1 MKVAS
6 QSLSDHETAIQITV
20 EPDRMEQAMDAAYK
34 RLVKR
39 YKIPGFRPGRAPRSV
54 FERHV
59 GREALWDEAVEAVIP
74 TAYRQALKEMG
85 IEPYEEGRV
94 DSLTPGDDGS
104 LSFQAKVFRKP
115 KVVLAPVEGLK
126 LPLPSALEGSIEE
139 EVDAT
144 ITDLRRRSAALVP
157 TEVAG
162 EDSVVVV
169 SGQISGG
176 AGEPESFENTE
187 LALTDAIAEVRAA
200 LLGAKIGDVR
210 QASYD
215 TGEGK
220 RDAVFTVSRVANPDW
235 PELDEA
241 FAQAQGYPSLEE
253 MRTALTNYLTE
264 ARQRRIEEAR
274 ATEVFDAILAASD
287 VEVPGFLVDREVEH
301 QQSHHD
307 RQEEPLEGLQKEAL
321 ESVRRTLVTE
331 ALIEQANAQVSQAE
345 LETAAQAVSQRERRK
360 LTEDELRALARIL
373 IDRKLTAYLARLGQ
387 KAQPAES

>member
-1 MKVAS
+1 
-6 QSLSDHETAIQITV
+6 
-20 EPDRMEQAMDAAYK
+20 
-34 RLVKR
+34 
-39 YKIPGFRPGRAPRSV
+39 
-54 FERHV
+54 
-59 GREALWDEAVEAVIP
+59 
-74 TAYRQALKEMG
+74 
-85 IEPYEEGRV
+85 
-94 DSLTPGDDGS
+94 
-104 LSFQAKVFRKP
+104 
-115 KVVLAPVEGLK
+115 
-126 LPLPSALEGSIEE
+126 
-139 EVDAT
+139 
-144 ITDLRRRSAALVP
+144 VP

-162 EDSVVVV
+162 EGSVVVV

-215 TGEGK
+215 AGDGK

-241 FAQAQGYPSLEE
+241 FAQAQGYPGLEE

-264 ARQRRIEEAR
+264 ARQRRLEEAR

-331 ALIEQANAQVSQAE
+331 ALIEQANARVSQAE

-360 LTEDELRALARIL
+360 LTEDELRTLARIL

>member
-74 TAYRQALKEMG
+74 TAYRQALKETG

-115 KVVLAPVEGLK
+115 KVALPPVEGLK
-126 LPLPSALEGSIEE
+126 LPPPSAPAGSLEE

-169 SGQISGG
+169 SGQISGS
-176 AGEPESFENTE
+176 GEPESFENTE

-215 TGEGK
+215 AGDGK

-264 ARQRRIEEAR
+264 ARQRRLEEAR

-321 ESVRRTLVTE
+321 EAVRRTLVTE
-331 ALIEQANAQVSQAE
+331 ALIEQANARVSQAE

-360 LTEDELRALARIL
+360 LTEDELRTLARIL
-373 IDRKLTAYLARLGQ
+373 IDRKLTTYLARLGQ
-387 KAQPAES
+387 EAQPAES